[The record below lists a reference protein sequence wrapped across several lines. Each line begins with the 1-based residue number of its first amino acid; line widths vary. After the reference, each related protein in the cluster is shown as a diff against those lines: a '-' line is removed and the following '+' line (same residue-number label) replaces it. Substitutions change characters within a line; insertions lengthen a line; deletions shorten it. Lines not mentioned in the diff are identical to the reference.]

1 MNRRQ
6 FIKVAARGMVN
17 RASLAVVEAP
27 SECDEQVG

>member
-17 RASLAVVEAP
+17 MAALAVVEAP